1 MRFQRLP
8 NITQFSPLVNNK
20 AKEALEDVK
29 ESVEFEC
36 INGTAPVFT
45 VHGLGTFG
53 KQVLFAKIEA
63 GQELILRIGAIA
75 RAAFERRGI
84 VSTDKR
90 PLNLHATIAKLS
102 KAPKLRKKG
111 LKEISHEWWVI
122 RVNCS

>member
-1 MRFQRLP
+1 M
-8 NITQFSPLVNNK
+8 
-20 AKEALEDVK
+20 K

-53 KQVLFAKIEA
+53 KQVLFAKIET

-84 VSTDKR
+84 VSTDER